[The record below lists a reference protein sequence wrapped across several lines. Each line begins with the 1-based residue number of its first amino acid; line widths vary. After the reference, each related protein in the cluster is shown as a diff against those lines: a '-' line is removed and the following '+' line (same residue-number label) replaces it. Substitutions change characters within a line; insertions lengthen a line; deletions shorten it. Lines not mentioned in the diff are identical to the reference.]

1 MAKITEIRLTLAA
14 FIYGIEI
21 DLKNTIKKYITPFH
35 GDIQFFKDEELSS
48 RVIDRFKKDNPGA
61 TLDKCIDEIIDYID
75 FFDSFNILKKNEVF
89 LPKTTFD
96 YLNSIFRELNDLVPI
111 RNRVMHTRPLLGG
124 DFSTV
129 HDFVQNLKYNFPI
142 DWKNTI
148 DARELIE
155 KDPSYLQTLRLPPVT
170 SYEQQSTV
178 VHNLPIPDF
187 DDTGFIGRTKDVDE
201 IKKLIFSNK
210 VVSILG
216 DGGIGK
222 TSLAVKVAYDLVD
235 MGEKCPFELIIWT
248 SAKTTML
255 TSKGIEEIY
264 TAITDYTGLIDVIS
278 QSLDKAITINKFDAI
293 IEYLE
298 IFKTLIIIDNLETI
312 QSEEVRNFIRKAQ
325 TKCNIVITSRIG
337 LGELEYPRTLSG
349 LTENECA
356 KLIRE
361 IARIR
366 NSDILM
372 KLPQI
377 TLIDIASKLYYNPL
391 ALKWFVST
399 VETGIS
405 PQEVLNNKDD
415 LLNFCLTNVY
425 EKLSDGAISVLNS
438 IRASRRKLS
447 SAEILYLSDYETL
460 DARKYLIEL
469 FKTTLISREIVDV
482 TNLEEVYY
490 YIPEFAKEY
499 LSQKHPVDQSYV
511 KKITLKSRELTS
523 GIHDIKKINSYNEF
537 SINAL
542 ACETPTQ
549 RIAAKLLSEALGYSR
564 VNNYT
569 QAFQKVNEAKNVD
582 PNYYEVYRVSAFM
595 KATTGDTLSAE
606 DDYLIGLEIAP
617 ENPRLLFFYAQFLL
631 FHLEDTKKALEC
643 AEKVY
648 KLKPNHPNSA
658 FLFARCY
665 NVMKEFNKAI
675 QIIKN
680 LISETELDPLNLR
693 VAYTELISLYSH
705 TGQSFLKIENDID
718 NGISHFKKAFETFEL
733 CTKLA
738 VVDVKMIKNFCEAI
752 YAFLSMLPTTEVTRN
767 SQYVKTL
774 IETNQYHINLN
785 YLSRKVIS
793 KYAEKFE
800 DDSLNFLLYNHTD
813 EGTKIGNLMKS
824 LSDSYAFIES
834 DSERYFAH
842 YTDFVGLRSTNDL
855 KKIKNGQ
862 LVTFEESYSKKGA
875 CAKNIK
881 IIHTES
887 DNVIVETK
895 L

>member
-1 MAKITEIRLTLAA
+1 MARITEIRMTLSA
-14 FIYGIEI
+14 FLHGIEM
-21 DLKNTIKKYITPFH
+21 DLKNVLKKYVTPFQEDM
-35 GDIQFFKDEELSS
+35 GFFYDSNLASKI
-48 RVIDRFKKDNPGA
+48 IDRFKKDNPGVDYKNNIDGV
-61 TLDKCIDEIIDYID
+61 LDFVD
-75 FFDSFNILKKNEVF
+75 FNDTFNILKKNEVF
-89 LPKTTFD
+89 LPKVTSQ
-96 YLNSIFRELNDLVPI
+96 YLSLIFSELLDLTPI

-129 HDFVQNLKYNFPI
+129 YDFVQKLKNNLPI
-142 DWKNTI
+142 DWKNAIET
-148 DARELIE
+148 RELIE
-155 KDPSYLQTLRLPPVT
+155 KDPAYLLTLRLPTIATYETPSKVT
-170 SYEQQSTV
+170 
-178 VHNLPIPDF
+178 HNLPVPDF

-222 TSLAVKVAYDLVD
+222 TALAVKVAYDLVD
-235 MGEKCPFELIIWT
+235 MGDKCPFELIIWT

-255 TSKGIEEIY
+255 TSKGIEDIF
-264 TAITDYTGLIDVIS
+264 TAITDYTGLISVIS
-278 QSLDKAITINKFDAI
+278 ESLDKSITINKFDAV

-298 IFKTLIIIDNLETI
+298 LFKTLIIIDNLETI

-356 KLIRE
+356 KLIKE

-372 KLPQI
+372 KLPQS

-425 EKLSDGAISVLNS
+425 EKLSAGAISVLNS

-469 FKTTLISREIVDV
+469 FKTTLISREIVDS
-482 TNLEEVYY
+482 TNIEEVYY
-490 YIPEFAKEY
+490 YIPDFAKEY
-499 LSQKHPVDQSYV
+499 LSQKHPVDQDYV
-511 KKITLKSRELTS
+511 KKITSRSRELTS
-523 GIHDIKKINSYNEF
+523 GIQDIKKINDNNEF

-542 ACETPTQ
+542 ACETPNQ
-549 RIAAKLLSEALGYSR
+549 RIAAKLLSEALSFSIAK
-564 VNNYT
+564 NYT
-569 QAFQKVNEAKNVD
+569 KAFQKVNEAKNVD

-595 KATTGDTLSAE
+595 KASSGDTLSAE
-606 DDYLIGLEIAP
+606 DDYIIGLEIAP
-617 ENPRLLFFYAQFLL
+617 ENPRLLYFYAQFLL
-631 FHLEDTKKALEC
+631 YHLEDTKKALEC
-643 AEKVY
+643 AEKVF
-648 KLKPNHPNSA
+648 KLKPDHPSTS

-680 LISETELDPLNLR
+680 LIADKELDPKNLR
-693 VAYTELISLYSH
+693 VAYTELISLYGNNGH
-705 TGQSFLKIENDID
+705 SFLKIENDID
-718 NGISHFKKAFETFEL
+718 NGISHFKKAFEVFDICIKKEI
-733 CTKLA
+733 
-738 VVDVKMIKNFCEAI
+738 VDTKMIKNFSDALYVFI
-752 YAFLSMLPTTEVTRN
+752 SMLPSTEISKNHLYIKSVIEKN
-767 SQYVKTL
+767 KNQIIL
-774 IETNQYHINLN
+774 IYAIRKVVLKFSEKFSDDTLN
-785 YLSRKVIS
+785 YLL
-793 KYAEKFE
+793 
-800 DDSLNFLLYNHTD
+800 DSQIA
-813 EGTKIGNLMKS
+813 EGTKIGNIMKG
-824 LSDSYAFIES
+824 LNDSYVFI
-834 DSERYFAH
+834 DSEGERFFAH
-842 YTDFVGLRSTNDL
+842 FTDFSEIKNTIEL
-855 KKIKNGQ
+855 KKIANGQ
-862 LVTFEESYSKKGA
+862 IVSFEEGHNSKGI
-875 CAKNIK
+875 CAKN
-881 IIHTES
+881 
-887 DNVIVETK
+887 VK
-895 L
+895 LINN

>member
-1 MAKITEIRLTLAA
+1 MARITEIRLTLAA
-14 FIYGIEI
+14 FLYGIEI
-21 DLKNTIKKYITPFH
+21 DIKNVLKKYVTPFYE
-35 GDIQFFKDEELSS
+35 DINFIQDPELASK
-48 RVIDRFKKDNPGA
+48 ILDRFKKDNPGVNF
-61 TLDKCIDEIIDYID
+61 KNNIDDVVDFFD

-89 LPKTTFD
+89 LPKAT
-96 YLNSIFRELNDLVPI
+96 YLYLSQIYNDLSELTPI

-129 HDFVQNLKYNFPI
+129 YDFVQKLKSNLPI
-142 DWKNTI
+142 DWKYAIET
-148 DARELIE
+148 RELIE
-155 KDPSYLQTLRLPPVT
+155 KDPSYLLSLRLPPVT
-170 SYEQQSTV
+170 TYEEQTKV
-178 VHNLPIPDF
+178 IHNLPVPDF

-222 TSLAVKVAYDLVD
+222 TALAVKVAYDLVD
-235 MGEKCPFELIIWT
+235 MGDKCPFELIIWT

-255 TSKGIEEIY
+255 TSKGIEDIY
-264 TAITDYTGLIDVIS
+264 TVITDYTGLISVIS
-278 QSLDKAITINKFDAI
+278 DSLDKSISVNKLDAI
-293 IEYLE
+293 IEYLDL
-298 IFKTLIIIDNLETI
+298 FKTLIIIDNLETI
-312 QSEEVRNFIRKAQ
+312 QSEEVRNFIRIAQ

-372 KLPQI
+372 KLPQS

-425 EKLSDGAISVLNS
+425 EKLSEGAISVLNS

-460 DARKYLIEL
+460 EARKYLIEL
-469 FKTTLISREIVDV
+469 FKTTLISREIVD
-482 TNLEEVYY
+482 TSNIEEVYY
-490 YIPEFAKEY
+490 YIPDFAKEY

-511 KKITLKSRELTS
+511 KKITLKSKELTS
-523 GIHDIKKINSYNEF
+523 GIQDIKKVNNYNEF

-542 ACETPTQ
+542 SCETPNQ
-549 RIAAKLLSEALGYSR
+549 RIAAKLLSEALSFSR
-564 VNNYT
+564 ANNYT
-569 QAFQKVNEAKNVD
+569 NAFQKVKEAKNVD

-595 KATTGDTLSAE
+595 KATNGDTLSAE
-606 DDYLIGLEIAP
+606 DDYILGLEIAP
-617 ENPRLLFFYAQFLL
+617 ENPRLLYFYAQFLL

-643 AEKVY
+643 AEKVF
-648 KLKPNHPNSA
+648 KLKPDHPFSS

-665 NVMKEFNKAI
+665 SVMKEFNKAI

-680 LISETELDPLNLR
+680 LIADTELDPHNLR
-693 VAYTELISLYSH
+693 VAYTELISLYAH
-705 TGQSFLKIENDID
+705 NGQSFLKVENDID
-718 NGISHFKKAFETFEL
+718 NGISHFKKAFETFDL
-733 CTKLA
+733 CNKKGI
-738 VVDVKMIKNFCEAI
+738 VDIKMIKNFSEAVFTFMNMI
-752 YAFLSMLPTTEVTRN
+752 PSTEISKNHEFIKMVIEKNKNQIKLVFFNR
-767 SQYVKTL
+767 KL
-774 IETNQYHINLN
+774 IL
-785 YLSRKVIS
+785 

-800 DDSLNFLLYNHTD
+800 DDSLNYLLD
-813 EGTKIGNLMKS
+813 SQVEEGAKIGNIIKGLNDS
-824 LSDSYAFIES
+824 FVFIDSDN
-834 DSERYFAH
+834 ERYFAH
-842 YTDFVGLRSTNDL
+842 YTDFTDFKTASDL
-855 KKIKNGQ
+855 KKVKNGQ
-862 LVTFEESYSKKGA
+862 LVSFEEGQNTKGIY
-875 CAKNIK
+875 AKNVK
-881 IIHTES
+881 III
-887 DNVIVETK
+887 N
-895 L
+895 

>member
-14 FIYGIEI
+14 FIYGLEI
-21 DLKNTIKKYITPFH
+21 DLKNVLKKYVTPFH
-35 GDIQFFKDEELSS
+35 EDISFFRDEDLQS
-48 RVIDRFKKDNPGA
+48 RVIDRFKKDNPGVNFNSN
-61 TLDKCIDEIIDYID
+61 IDDVLDYID
-75 FFDSFNILKKNEVF
+75 FYDSFNILKKNDVF
-89 LPKTTFD
+89 LPKQTAD
-96 YLNSIFRELNDLVPI
+96 YLTSIFQQLVDLIPI

-124 DFSTV
+124 DFSTI
-129 HDFVQNLKYNFPI
+129 HDFVQTLKNDSPI
-142 DWKNTI
+142 DWKFTI
-148 DARELIE
+148 EARELIE
-155 KDPSYLQTLRLPPVT
+155 KDPSYLLTLRLPPVT
-170 SYEQQSTV
+170 LYTHPSKV
-178 VHNLPIPDF
+178 VHNLPAPDF
-187 DDTGFIGRTKDVDE
+187 DDTGFIGRTKDLDE

-222 TSLAVKVAYDLVD
+222 TALAVKVAYDLVD

-264 TAITDYTGLIDVIS
+264 TAITDYTGLISVIS
-278 QSLDKAITINKFDAI
+278 DSLDSSVTSNKFDVI
-293 IEYLE
+293 IEYLDL
-298 IFKTLIIIDNLETI
+298 FKTLIIIDNLETI
-312 QSEEVRNFIRKAQ
+312 QSEEVRNFIRNAQ

-372 KLPQI
+372 KLPQS

-425 EKLSDGAISVLNS
+425 EKLSEGAISVLNS

-482 TNLEEVYY
+482 TNIEEVYY

-499 LSQKHPVDQSYV
+499 LSQKHPVDQNYV
-511 KKITLKSRELTS
+511 KKITAKSRELTS
-523 GIHDIKKINSYNEF
+523 GIQDIKKINSYNEF

-542 ACETPTQ
+542 ACETPNQ
-549 RIAAKLLSEALGYSR
+549 RIAAKLLSEALVYSKS
-564 VNNYT
+564 NNYVK
-569 QAFQKVNEAKNVD
+569 AFQRVNEAKNVD

-595 KATTGDTLSAE
+595 KATNGDTLSAE

-617 ENPRLLFFYAQFLL
+617 ENPRLLYFYAQFLL

-680 LISETELDPLNLR
+680 LINDTALDALNLR
-693 VAYTELISLYSH
+693 VAYTELITLYSNA
-705 TGQSFLKIENDID
+705 GQSYLKIENDIEA
-718 NGISHFKKAFETFEL
+718 GISHFKKAFDTFQSCVRL
-733 CTKLA
+733 NI
-738 VVDVKMIKNFCEAI
+738 VDVKMIKNFCDAI
-752 YAFLSMLPTTEVTRN
+752 YTFMTMIPTTEIFKNKEYIKNV
-767 SQYVKTL
+767 
-774 IETNQYHINLN
+774 IEGYQYHISLTYLKRKVVLKYNERFEDESLN
-785 YLSRKVIS
+785 YLLDTQI
-793 KYAEKFE
+793 E
-800 DDSLNFLLYNHTD
+800 
-813 EGTKIGNLMKS
+813 EGTKLGNLIKTQN
-824 LSDSYAFIES
+824 DSFVFIES
-834 DSERYFAH
+834 DNERYFAH
-842 YTDFVGLRSTNDL
+842 YTDFTEFKSSAEL
-855 KKIKNGQ
+855 KKVKQGQ
-862 LVTFEESYSKKGA
+862 LVSFEEYQNAKGL
-875 CAKNIK
+875 CGKNVK
-881 IIHTES
+881 IITGK
-887 DNVIVETK
+887 NP
-895 L
+895 

>member
-1 MAKITEIRLTLAA
+1 MARITEIRLTLAG
-14 FIYGIEI
+14 FLYGIEI
-21 DLKNTIKKYITPFH
+21 DIKNVLKKYVTPFQEDT
-35 GDIQFFKDEELSS
+35 GFFQDPELESKI
-48 RVIDRFKKDNPGA
+48 IDRFKKDNPRVDYKKNIDDV
-61 TLDKCIDEIIDYID
+61 LDFVD

-89 LPKTTFD
+89 LPKLTSE
-96 YLNSIFRELNDLVPI
+96 YLTQIFGELSDLTPI

-129 HDFVQNLKYNFPI
+129 YDFVQKLKNNSPI
-142 DWKNTI
+142 DWKYAIET
-148 DARELIE
+148 RELIE
-155 KDPSYLQTLRLPPVT
+155 NDPTYLLTLRLPTIATYEIPSKVT
-170 SYEQQSTV
+170 
-178 VHNLPIPDF
+178 HNLPVPDF

-222 TSLAVKVAYDLVD
+222 TALAVKVAYDLVD
-235 MGEKCPFELIIWT
+235 MGDKCPFELIIWT

-255 TSKGIEEIY
+255 TSKGIEDIY
-264 TAITDYTGLIDVIS
+264 TAITDYTGLISMIS
-278 QSLDKAITINKFDAI
+278 ESLDKSITINKFDAV

-298 IFKTLIIIDNLETI
+298 LFKTLIIIDNLETI

-372 KLPQI
+372 KLPQS

-425 EKLSDGAISVLNS
+425 EKLTEGAISVLNS

-469 FKTTLISREIVDV
+469 FKTTLISREIVDA
-482 TNLEEVYY
+482 TNIEEVYY
-490 YIPEFAKEY
+490 YIPDFAKEY
-499 LSQKHPVDQSYV
+499 LSQKHPVDQAYV
-511 KKITLKSRELTS
+511 KKITSKSRELTS
-523 GIHDIKKINSYNEF
+523 GIQDIKKINNYNEF

-542 ACETPTQ
+542 ACETPNQ
-549 RIAAKLLSEALGYSR
+549 RIAAKLLSEALTFSR
-564 VNNYT
+564 ANNYVK
-569 QAFQKVNEAKNVD
+569 AFQKVNEAKNVD

-595 KATTGDTLSAE
+595 KATNGDTLSAE
-606 DDYLIGLEIAP
+606 DDYILGLEIAP
-617 ENPRLLFFYAQFLL
+617 DNPRLLYFYAQFLL

-643 AEKVY
+643 AEKVF
-648 KLKPNHPNSA
+648 KLKPEHPNSS
-658 FLFARCY
+658 FLFARCF
-665 NVMKEFNKAI
+665 NIMKEFNKAI

-680 LISETELDPLNLR
+680 LISDKELDPLNLR
-693 VAYTELISLYSH
+693 VAYTELLSLYSNS
-705 TGQSFLKIENDID
+705 GQSYLKIENDID
-718 NGISHFKKAFETFEL
+718 NGIGHFKKAFDVFEI
-733 CTKLA
+733 CIKKEI
-738 VVDVKMIKNFCEAI
+738 VDIKMIKNFSDAL
-752 YAFLSMLPTTEVTRN
+752 YTFMSMLPSTEISKN
-767 SQYVKTL
+767 HSYIKTVIEKNKNQLSL
-774 IETNQYHINLN
+774 IYLN
-785 YLSRKVIS
+785 RKVVLKFS
-793 KYAEKFE
+793 EKFD
-800 DDSLNFLLYNHTD
+800 DDSLNYLLD
-813 EGTKIGNLMKS
+813 SQIEEGSKIGNVMKGQN
-824 LSDSYAFIES
+824 DSFVFIDSE
-834 DSERYFAH
+834 SERYFAH
-842 YTDFVGLRSTNDL
+842 YTDFPEIKTTNEL
-855 KKIKNGQ
+855 KKVKNGQ
-862 LVTFEESYSKKGA
+862 LVSFEEGHNSKGI
-875 CAKNIK
+875 CAKNVK
-881 IIHTES
+881 IIS
-887 DNVIVETK
+887 N
-895 L
+895 